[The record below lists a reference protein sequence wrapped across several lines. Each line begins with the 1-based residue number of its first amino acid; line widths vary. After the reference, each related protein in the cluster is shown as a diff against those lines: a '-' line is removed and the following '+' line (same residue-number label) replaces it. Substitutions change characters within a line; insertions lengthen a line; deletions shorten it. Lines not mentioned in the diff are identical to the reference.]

1 MNKKEVGSRIRSIRE
16 ALKLK
21 QKEFC
26 TKLNISDASLSELE
40 TGKYRPSFDF
50 LNNLAKEYNANL
62 YYMYFG
68 KGKMFVDL
76 AITSTVSEEDF
87 VIDIEDVRKLYE
99 HFEKSPYVQ
108 YSMLHHL
115 RSLMLRQ
122 GDVVEKEIE
131 EFEKKKQEN
140 QYPPHCVG

>member
-50 LNNLAKEYNANL
+50 LSNIAKEYNANL
-62 YYMYFG
+62 YYLYFG
-68 KGKMFVDL
+68 KGKMFVDP
-76 AITSTVSEEDF
+76 ATTSTVSEEDF
-87 VIDIEDVRKLYE
+87 VININDVRTLYE

-108 YSMLHHL
+108 YSMLHNL
-115 RSLMLRQ
+115 RLLMLKQ
-122 GDVVEKEIE
+122 GDLVAKEIE
-131 EFEKKKQEN
+131 EFEKRKTPLRGEA
-140 QYPPHCVG
+140 

>member
-1 MNKKEVGSRIRSIRE
+1 MNKKEVGSRIKSIRE

-50 LNNLAKEYNANL
+50 LANIAKKYNANL
-62 YYMYFG
+62 YYIYFG
-68 KGKMFVDL
+68 KGKMFVDP
-76 AITSTVSEEDF
+76 APVSTVSEEDF
-87 VIDIEDVRKLYE
+87 VISIDSVHKLYD

-108 YSMLHHL
+108 YSMLHHY
-115 RSLMLRQ
+115 RGLMIDK
-122 GDVVEKEIE
+122 GEAIAKEIE
-131 EFEKKKQEN
+131 MFEKKKQDKK
-140 QYPPHCVG
+140 